1 MYQSLICNHR
11 QNHIREEQ
19 CIVHVYMQN
28 KVKRISLLRYPTDSN
43 DVICILEVQQNVE
56 VFPYAGF
63 RIPPPFLRKK
73 VPSPL
78 NASCLA
84 ELETHPIHL
93 SNDVDILHQAK
104 AIIWRVLFVDR
115 KLIKDLKVKGTFKC
129 MLHQE
134 SFANDRP

>member
-1 MYQSLICNHR
+1 MYCPCL
-11 QNHIREEQ
+11 
-19 CIVHVYMQN
+19 HV
-28 KVKRISLLRYPTDSN
+28 KLISLLCYTADSN

-56 VFPYAGF
+56 VFSYAGF
-63 RIPPPFLRKK
+63 RIPPPFSRKK

-104 AIIWRVLFVDR
+104 ATIWRVLFVDR
-115 KLIKDLKVKGTFKC
+115 NLIKDLKVKGTFKC
-129 MLHQE
+129 MFHQE

>member
-1 MYQSLICNHR
+1 MHN
-11 QNHIREEQ
+11 
-19 CIVHVYMQN
+19 IV
-28 KVKRISLLRYPTDSN
+28 KLISLLCYTADSN

-56 VFPYAGF
+56 VFSYAGF
-63 RIPPPFLRKK
+63 RIPPPFLQKK

-104 AIIWRVLFVDR
+104 ATIWRVLFVDR
-115 KLIKDLKVKGTFKC
+115 NLIKDLKVKGTFKC
-129 MLHQE
+129 MFHQE
-134 SFANDRP
+134 SFASDRP